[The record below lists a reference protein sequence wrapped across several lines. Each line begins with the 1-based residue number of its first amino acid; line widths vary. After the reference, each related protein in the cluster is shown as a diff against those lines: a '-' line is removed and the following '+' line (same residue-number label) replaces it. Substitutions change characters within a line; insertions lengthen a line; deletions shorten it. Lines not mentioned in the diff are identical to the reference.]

1 MLRKFPVSKTVLL
14 AAVAAAIVAL
24 PVMSVSASTTYTT
37 VNANWTGGGGDWTD
51 GADWS
56 SNPNYADNG
65 TPADTV
71 YNATITS
78 GGVYLDTSVNVDN
91 LTLGAADQIFTIGAG
106 GILNLSQP
114 DNSGASGTLAIDSG
128 TTMAIMLSGGTIEN
142 ATVDVLQNSDYVTG
156 AIWMPS
162 SGSGTLK
169 NVTLA
174 SDLVVNG
181 YLYPDLD
188 VATPLNIVNSASSAQ
203 GINLNG
209 HTLQLLG
216 MPINFQDATTPGG
229 ADVGEV
235 IDNGTVEMAG
245 VLNATGSLTIGSN
258 ATLRGSVNGANI
270 AGPEFVITG
279 KGVTNDGNIVVQN
292 TQALIN
298 PTSFT
303 NSATGVITV
312 YSGSSLDIASTNWV
326 NNGLIQT
333 SNAAGLTHAGGA
345 TLDFNGTWTNNGTV
359 NISSSD
365 FIFYGSTPGSGGT
378 GATNRNGGQL
388 VGATNTGNINV
399 GSSTVNGVVAGFVGP
414 NFANSGSITVYNSS
428 LYLGQNPTTT
438 NPLVTN
444 WTNSGTITTANAVSG
459 GTGAGSTM
467 SLAGN
472 WSNSHVIQVG
482 TNDTLNL
489 SGNWSN
495 TGTIQAATNAT
506 INLGGTFH
514 AADVGLAS
522 SGANGVFNPNGA
534 TVNFSGTLINTG
546 NNLIFGPASGMWNAI
561 TGVAQTGPVIEG
573 GTLAVQS
580 GYLQVSASGLLYL
593 QNVSLRSDLTVQGR
607 IDVTNDLTTGQPGL
621 EADGHSV
628 NVGVGVYFD
637 EFSTAAKDS
646 FDGTVNL
653 MGDNSWV
660 VSGGTGTLALTST
673 AVINGLAGSG
683 GKNSI
688 TGGTVINNGT
698 INAGS
703 PGVTGETFNL
713 SVTSNY
719 GVIAAYTGDTAI
731 LPVST
736 VNHPWANNGTL
747 RALSGGEIATETSPG
762 SAYPGSLELASGS
775 TFDVQLGA
783 AGASGL
789 LAVSGGLTLDPGSI
803 ISLSQL
809 AGTSFTAPYD
819 IINYT
824 GTLTGTFTDV
834 TPGYVLDYSHAGE
847 ILVTAVPEPTALA
860 LFALGFAGLALKR
873 RKRSESR
880 PAA

>member
-1 MLRKFPVSKTVLL
+1 MPARASVRGTVL
-14 AAVAAAIVAL
+14 ASCAAACLMAL

-78 GGVYLDTSVNVDN
+78 GGVYLDTSVNVDS
-91 LTLGAADQIFTIGAG
+91 LTLGSQQRPLTIEAG
-106 GILNLSQP
+106 GVLNLAQP
-114 DNSGASGTLAIDSG
+114 DNAGASGTLSVSGAIG
-128 TTMAIMLSGGTIEN
+128 GVVLYGGTLSN
-142 ATVDVLQNSDYVTG
+142 AALVSGPGVAESGEMYVPSGQTG
-156 AIWMPS
+156 TIQ
-162 SGSGTLK
+162 
-169 NVTLA
+169 NVTLG
-174 SDLVVNG
+174 SNFDIGGNLGQVG
-181 YLYPDLD
+181 D
-188 VATPLNIVNSASSAQ
+188 TLNILNSTGGPQ
-203 GINLNG
+203 GVALNG
-209 HTLQLLG
+209 RTLQIG
-216 MPINFQDATTPGG
+216 NTSVNFQDATTTTG
-229 ADVGEV
+229 AGVGEV
-235 IDNGTVEMAG
+235 IDNGTLVLWDGAAVNIAG
-245 VLNATGSLTIGSN
+245 TLTIGAN
-258 ATLRGSVNGANI
+258 GVVNLQNNGATISGQTLVN
-270 AGPEFVITG
+270 
-279 KGVTNDGNIVVQN
+279 NGNINVQVG
-292 TQALIN
+292 
-298 PTSFT
+298 PTETIAVSSFT
-303 NSATGVITV
+303 NAGTITV
-312 YSGSSLDIASTNWV
+312 YSGNALDITASSWV
-326 NNGLIQT
+326 NNGTIRT
-333 SNAAGLTHAGGA
+333 SNAGGLTSGGGA
-345 TLDFNGTWTNNGTV
+345 TLDFNGSWTNNGSID
-359 NISSSD
+359 ISTND
-365 FIFYGSTPGSGGT
+365 FILYGSAAAGGSGSVNSG
-378 GATNRNGGQL
+378 GGQIITT
-388 VGATNTGNINV
+388 TNAGNITV
-399 GSSTVNGVVAGFVGP
+399 GSSTVSGVVADLAAP
-414 NFANSGSITVYNSS
+414 NFNNSGTIAVYSS
-428 LYLGQNPTTT
+428 NNLFLGQNASAT
-438 NPLVTN
+438 NPLVTH
-444 WTNSGTITTANAVSG
+444 WTNSGTVTTENASG
-459 GTGAGSTM
+459 PVAFSGASVW
-467 SLAGN
+467 LAGD
-472 WSNSHVIQVG
+472 WSNSNVIEVG
-482 TNDTLNL
+482 PKDSLEI

-495 TGTIQAATNAT
+495 TGTIQAATGAT
-506 INLGGTFH
+506 IDLGGTFH

>member
-1 MLRKFPVSKTVLL
+1 MFKEISFRRTMLLSC
-14 AAVAAAIVAL
+14 AAVASLTLVPAL
-24 PVMSVSASTTYTT
+24 QVSASTTYTT
-37 VNANWTGGGGDWTD
+37 VTANWTGAGGANGWTTP
-51 GADWS
+51 ANWS
-56 SNPNYADNG
+56 SNPNFPDNSI
-65 TPADTV
+65 PANTV
-71 YNATITS
+71 YDAVISS
-78 GGVYLDTSVNVDN
+78 GSVSLETSVNVDS
-91 LTLGAADQIFTIGAG
+91 LTLGSQQRPLTIEAG
-106 GILNLSQP
+106 GVLNLAQP
-114 DNSGASGTLAIDSG
+114 DNAGASGTLSVSGAIG
-128 TTMAIMLSGGTIEN
+128 GVVLYGGTLSN
-142 ATVDVLQNSDYVTG
+142 AALVSGPGVAESGEMYVPSGQTG
-156 AIWMPS
+156 TIQ
-162 SGSGTLK
+162 
-169 NVTLA
+169 NVTLG
-174 SDLVVNG
+174 SNFDIGGNLGQVG
-181 YLYPDLD
+181 D
-188 VATPLNIVNSASSAQ
+188 TLNILNSAGGPQ
-203 GINLNG
+203 GVALNG
-209 HTLQLLG
+209 RTLQIG
-216 MPINFQDATTPGG
+216 NTSVNFQDATTTTG
-229 ADVGEV
+229 AGVGEV
-235 IDNGTVEMAG
+235 IDNGTLVLWDGAAVNIAG
-245 VLNATGSLTIGSN
+245 TLTIGAN
-258 ATLRGSVNGANI
+258 GVVNLQNNGATISGQTLVN
-270 AGPEFVITG
+270 
-279 KGVTNDGNIVVQN
+279 NGNINVQVG
-292 TQALIN
+292 
-298 PTSFT
+298 PTETIAVSSFT
-303 NSATGVITV
+303 NAGTITV
-312 YSGSSLDIASTNWV
+312 YSGNALDITASNWV
-326 NNGLIQT
+326 NNGTIRT
-333 SNAAGLTHAGGA
+333 SNAGGLTSGGGA
-345 TLDFNGTWTNNGTV
+345 TLDFNGSWTNNGSID
-359 NISSSD
+359 ISTND
-365 FIFYGSTPGSGGT
+365 FILYGSAAAGGSGSVNSG
-378 GATNRNGGQL
+378 GGQITTT
-388 VGATNTGNINV
+388 TNAGNITV
-399 GSSTVNGVVAGFVGP
+399 GSSTVSGVVADLAAP
-414 NFANSGSITVYNSS
+414 NFNNSGTIAVYSS
-428 LYLGQNPTTT
+428 NNLFLGQNASAT
-438 NPLVTN
+438 NPLVTH
-444 WTNSGTITTANAVSG
+444 WTNSGTVTTENASG
-459 GTGAGSTM
+459 PVAFSGASVW
-467 SLAGN
+467 LAGD
-472 WSNSHVIQVG
+472 WSNSNVIEVG
-482 TNDTLNL
+482 PKDSLEI

-495 TGTIQAATNAT
+495 TGTIQAATGAT
-506 INLGGTFH
+506 IDLGGTFH

-607 IDVTNDLTTGQPGL
+607 IAVTNDLTTGQPGL

-688 TGGTVINNGT
+688 TGGTVINDGT

-762 SAYPGSLELASGS
+762 SAYLGSLELASGS